1 MQSQKFFLFSFHCF
15 QIRLPSSCLCYIL
28 MLNLYFWRPDFRG
41 QIRGIVPLNKHRRI
55 CLTFQILI
63 LTSLYC
69 KLYKNYLHCVQEQL
83 FWLEFSKHSRNS
95 SFFDLFYGWL
105 RHVQTCQE
113 NRFGELS
120 CFKITWKWGLYRPW
134 PEVFFSLL
142 PSPVF
147 SLLFASFE
155 KKKKPLAPRVQYGPS
170 IARVVQRRPTS
181 DIFP

>member
-1 MQSQKFFLFSFHCF
+1 
-15 QIRLPSSCLCYIL
+15 

-69 KLYKNYLHCVQEQL
+69 KLYKNYLHCVQAQL

-95 SFFDLFYGWL
+95 SFSDFDLFYGWL

-120 CFKITWKWGLYRPW
+120 RFKIAWKWGLYRLR
-134 PEVFFSLL
+134 PEVFFSRFFPRL
-142 PSPVF
+142 SSRFF
-147 SLLFASFE
+147 SLLS
-155 KKKKPLAPRVQYGPS
+155 KRKKKPLAPRVNNVFSVRQ
-170 IARVVQRRPTS
+170 
-181 DIFP
+181 IFSWTCLFFGSVELLQHFAV

>member
-1 MQSQKFFLFSFHCF
+1 
-15 QIRLPSSCLCYIL
+15 
-28 MLNLYFWRPDFRG
+28 MLNLYFWRPDFRV

-69 KLYKNYLHCVQEQL
+69 KLYKNYLHCVQAQL

-95 SFFDLFYGWL
+95 SFSDFDLFYGWL

-120 CFKITWKWGLYRPW
+120 RFKSHGS
-134 PEVFFSLL
+134 EVCTGCDQRFFFSLL
-142 PSPVF
+142 RSLVF

-155 KKKKPLAPRVQYGPS
+155 KKKKASGTQGTTALKNDKFKK
-170 IARVVQRRPTS
+170 IVVKWIRYKHA
-181 DIFP
+181 D

>member
-69 KLYKNYLHCVQEQL
+69 KLYKNYLHCVQAQL

-95 SFFDLFYGWL
+95 SFSDFDLFYGWL

-120 CFKITWKWGLYRPW
+120 RFKIAWKWGLYRLR
-134 PEVFFSLL
+134 PEVFF
-142 PSPVF
+142 
-147 SLLFASFE
+147 FASSLARLLASFRFFRKE
-155 KKKKPLAPRVQYGPS
+155 KKSLWHPGHSYTERDFE
-170 IARVVQRRPTS
+170 I
-181 DIFP
+181 